1 MKQLN
6 VIDLDGTLLPYD
18 SLACWVRRFRAKR
31 DTAIA
36 FLWWSALRRL
46 GILKRSEFLR
56 LALERARGAKGYDA
70 FTREFAAE
78 LLRDLDTNVQERIRT
93 RSDPDTVNVLCSA
106 SPEDYVRLI
115 AQALGWEYR
124 ASGFR
129 ASGKWEHVY
138 GPQKAVLIQKDF
150 PRERFRYHYAIAD
163 SESDWP
169 LLDLF
174 LHQERWSRG
183 TSSLSPTNKTPRD
196 VVDHEKSE
204 HDRE

>member
-18 SLACWVRRFRAKR
+18 SLTLWVRRLRARR
-31 DTAIA
+31 DTAMV
-36 FLWWSALRRL
+36 FFWWSALRRL
-46 GILKRSEFLR
+46 GLLKRSEFLR
-56 LALERARGAKGYDA
+56 LALERARSAEDYDV

-78 LLRDLDTNVQERIRT
+78 LVRDLDASVEERIRT

-106 SPEDYVRLI
+106 SPEDYVRLV
-115 AQALGWEYR
+115 AEALGWEYR

-129 ASGKWEHVY
+129 TSGEWEHVY
-138 GPQKAVLIQKDF
+138 GPQKATLIQRDF
-150 PRERFRYHYAIAD
+150 PREHFQYHYAIAD

-174 LHQERWSRG
+174 IHQERWPPRAASPEET
-183 TSSLSPTNKTPRD
+183 TSSSLG
-196 VVDHEKSE
+196 
-204 HDRE
+204 